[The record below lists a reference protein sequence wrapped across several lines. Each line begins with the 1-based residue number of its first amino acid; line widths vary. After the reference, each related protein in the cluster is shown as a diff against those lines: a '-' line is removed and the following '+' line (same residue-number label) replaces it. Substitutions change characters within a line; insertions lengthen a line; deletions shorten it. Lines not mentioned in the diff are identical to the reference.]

1 MIEEYIIMDNTWNS
15 IPLINMV
22 ISILTPVTVV
32 TIGYILDRNLKR
44 MENKQFINQK
54 IIDKR
59 ISFYDT
65 VVPLLN
71 DILCYHLYIGNWKEL
86 SIDKII
92 EYKRKLD
99 KEFNIYSPL
108 FSGNIMQKY
117 EQFMELCY
125 STMNG
130 WGNDATIKS
139 SYTNRQ
145 RYAIWG
151 KNDENK
157 FDKNYISKIIKDG
170 NEKRI
175 LEEKKESYK
184 ELINS
189 LFAEMDIMKT
199 PVNEVINTPT
209 SNF

>member
-1 MIEEYIIMDNTWNS
+1 MENTWNS
-15 IPLINMV
+15 ITIINMV

-92 EYKRKLD
+92 EYIRKLD

-189 LFAEMDIMKT
+189 LCAEMDIMKT